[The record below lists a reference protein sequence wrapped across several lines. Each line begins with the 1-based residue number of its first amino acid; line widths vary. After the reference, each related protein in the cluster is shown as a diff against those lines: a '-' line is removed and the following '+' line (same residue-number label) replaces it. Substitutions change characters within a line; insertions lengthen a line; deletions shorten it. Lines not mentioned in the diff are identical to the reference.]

1 MPSSAKSVSTVTGS
15 VMTHLM
21 VFDNDP
27 ARSAALADVLSVQGY
42 RVTPAGP
49 ASRAREN
56 LRRERPDVAVVSET
70 LFVSVPEGTRLR
82 MAASEAGIPLLVVV
96 DDVGDPAGFA
106 ERLAEAD
113 DWVTRC
119 GLDAELPARVARL
132 ARRQESGAPGR
143 PPASSGSVPA
153 VPTDSQFFALVIHDL
168 RTPLNVIG
176 LSLRMISQAVPKGDA
191 DLEEDIR
198 FVDENFR
205 QIERM
210 LAQLSDFYRL
220 FENEGHLNTTPFSPR
235 RMIEEVLDARA
246 SKAGARTSPVR
257 LDVRPD
263 CPDEVDLDPS
273 RARQA
278 IQYVLVNA
286 NASSSGDPI
295 RLTMRGGPDRWV
307 IETAIDKPAPT
318 SVQSVTLSP
327 LTFERLCGMAAERRG
342 MDLAIA
348 AKVTAMFGGSA
359 RLDVADGQGT
369 TVVLDW
375 PARLASA

>member
-1 MPSSAKSVSTVTGS
+1 
-15 VMTHLM
+15 MTHLM
-21 VFDNDP
+21 VFDGDP
-27 ARSAALADVLSVQGY
+27 ARSAALAEALSAQGF
-42 RVTPAGP
+42 RVTQSGP
-49 ASRAREN
+49 ASRAREA
-56 LRRERPDVAVVSET
+56 LRRERPVVAVVSES
-70 LFVSVPEGTRLR
+70 LFASSPEGTRLR
-82 MAASEAGIPLLVVV
+82 MAAAEVGTPVLVVV
-96 DDVGDPAGFA
+96 DEVGDPETLAG
-106 ERLAEAD
+106 RLAEAD
-113 DWVTRC
+113 DWVTRG

-132 ARRQESGAPGR
+132 ARRHEEGTLSR
-143 PPASSGSVPA
+143 PPAATGAGPAPA

-191 DLEEDIR
+191 DLEEDLR

-210 LAQLSDFYRL
+210 LAQLSDFFRL
-220 FENEGHLNTTPFSPR
+220 FENEGQLNSTPFSPR

-246 SKAGARTSPVR
+246 SKAGTKTSPVR

-263 CPDEVDLDPS
+263 CPGEVDLDPS

-286 NASSSGDPI
+286 NASAAGDPI

-307 IETAIDKPAPT
+307 IEAAIDKPAPA
-318 SVQSVTLSP
+318 SVQSVALSP

-348 AKVTAMFGGSA
+348 AKVTALFGGSA
-359 RLDVADGQGT
+359 RLDVAEGQGT

-375 PARLASA
+375 PARLAPA